1 MLAWLQLR
9 TGWIN
14 AVPVIT
20 LAVLPVAVA
29 FKYLWM

>member
-1 MLAWLQLR
+1 MVAWRQLR

-29 FKYLWM
+29 IKHLWM